1 MNIAEEI
8 RRLCREKN
16 AIIMAHYY
24 QRPEIQDIAD
34 FVGDSLALAQ
44 VAAKTDADI
53 IVMCGVHFMAETAK
67 ILCPDKKVLIPAP
80 EAGCSLAD
88 SCKAADLAA
97 WKVAH
102 PNHMVVSYV
111 NTSAAVK
118 ALTDVVVTSSN
129 ALKIV
134 KQLPEDR
141 PILFGPDQNLG
152 GYINRMT
159 GRSMELWN
167 GGCHVHARFS
177 EEALLALKEQYPT
190 AKVLAHP
197 ECKQSIL
204 QHADVIGSTQAL
216 LDYAKQSMADTKNS
230 LPFREGMGVGSLL
243 AIGEIGL
250 DYHWD
255 TTFKEQQHE
264 ALREQMRWAEQYHLP
279 VMIHSR
285 DATEDTLKILREFP
299 TVKGVMHCFSGSHE
313 VAQQVVEM
321 GYYLGIGGVLT
332 FKNCKL
338 AEHLVGIPLE
348 RLVLETDAPYMAPVP
363 HRGKRNESR
372 WMWYVVERLAQVYN
386 CTPEHVNE
394 VTTANAKAL
403 FVINL

>member
-1 MNIAEEI
+1 MNIVEQI
-8 RRLCREKN
+8 RALCHEKN

-24 QRPEIQDIAD
+24 QRPEIQDVAD

-44 VAAKTDADI
+44 QAAKTEADI

-102 PNHMVVSYV
+102 PDHMVVSYV

-134 KQLPEDR
+134 KQLPEDK

-159 GRSMELWN
+159 GRKMDLWN

-177 EEALLALKEQYPT
+177 EEALLALKEQYPD

-197 ECKQSIL
+197 ECKASIL
-204 QHADVIGSTQAL
+204 QHADIIGSTQAL
-216 LDYAKQSMADTKNS
+216 LNYAIANS
-230 LPFREGMGVGSLL
+230 SLERP
-243 AIGEIGL
+243 ISNS
-250 DYHWD
+250 
-255 TTFKEQQHE
+255 E
-264 ALREQMRWAEQYHLP
+264 ASHIQY
-279 VMIHSR
+279 II
-285 DATEDTLKILREFP
+285 ATESGILHEMQKACPEVEF
-299 TVKGVMHCFSGSHE
+299 
-313 VAQQVVEM
+313 
-321 GYYLGIGGVLT
+321 I
-332 FKNCKL
+332 
-338 AEHLVGIPLE
+338 
-348 RLVLETDAPYMAPVP
+348 PVP
-363 HRGKRNESR
+363 AEGGGCNECEYMR
-372 WMWYVVERLAQVYN
+372 M
-386 CTPEHVNE
+386 CTLQNLLDCLSNEYNE
-394 VTTANAKAL
+394 VIVDEEIAKDAIRPIQRML
-403 FVINL
+403 EMS

>member
-1 MNIAEEI
+1 MNLSEQI
-8 RRLCREKN
+8 RTLCQEKN

-24 QRPEIQDIAD
+24 QRPEIQDVAD

-88 SCKAADLAA
+88 SCKAEDLAA
-97 WKVAH
+97 WKAAN

-134 KQLPEDR
+134 NQLPEDK

-152 GYINRMT
+152 GYINKMT
-159 GRSMELWN
+159 GRKMDLWN

-177 EEALLALKEQYPT
+177 EEALLALKEQYPN
-190 AKVLAHP
+190 APVLAHP
-197 ECKQSIL
+197 ECKATIL

-216 LDYAKQSMADTKNS
+216 LNYAISHSSSERPISSSEASHIRYIVVTESGILHEMQKAC
-230 LPFREGMGVGSLL
+230 PEVEFIAVPAEGGGCNECEYMRMCTLQNLHDCLL
-243 AIGEIGL
+243 
-250 DYHWD
+250 
-255 TTFKEQQHE
+255 
-264 ALREQMRWAEQYHLP
+264 
-279 VMIHSR
+279 
-285 DATEDTLKILREFP
+285 
-299 TVKGVMHCFSGSHE
+299 
-313 VAQQVVEM
+313 
-321 GYYLGIGGVLT
+321 
-332 FKNCKL
+332 
-338 AEHLVGIPLE
+338 
-348 RLVLETDAPYMAPVP
+348 
-363 HRGKRNESR
+363 NES
-372 WMWYVVERLAQVYN
+372 
-386 CTPEHVNE
+386 NE
-394 VTTANAKAL
+394 IIVDEAVAKDAIRPIQRML
-403 FVINL
+403 EMS

>member
-1 MNIAEEI
+1 MNNLSEQI
-8 RRLCREKN
+8 RTLCQEKN

-24 QRPEIQDIAD
+24 QRPEIQDVAD

-97 WKVAH
+97 WKAAH
-102 PNHMVVSYV
+102 PDHMVVSYV

-134 KQLPEDR
+134 KQLPEEK

-159 GRSMELWN
+159 GRKMDLWN

-177 EEALLALKEQYPT
+177 EEALLQLKAQYPN

-197 ECKQSIL
+197 ECKQTIL
-204 QHADVIGSTQAL
+204 QHADIIGSTQAL
-216 LDYAKQSMADTKNS
+216 LDYAKKSVANQENS
-230 LPFREGMGVGSLL
+230 LP
-243 AIGEIGL
+243 
-250 DYHWD
+250 
-255 TTFKEQQHE
+255 
-264 ALREQMRWAEQYHLP
+264 
-279 VMIHSR
+279 
-285 DATEDTLKILREFP
+285 LKGR
-299 TVKGVMHCFSGSHE
+299 
-313 VAQQVVEM
+313 
-321 GYYLGIGGVLT
+321 IGGVFIVATESGILHEMQKACPELE
-332 FKNCKL
+332 FIAL
-338 AEHLVGIPLE
+338 PAENGACNE
-348 RLVLETDAPYMAPVP
+348 CEYM
-363 HRGKRNESR
+363 RMCTLQNLLDCLQNESNEI
-372 WMWYVVERLAQVYN
+372 VVDE
-386 CTPEHVNE
+386 TI
-394 VTTANAKAL
+394 AKDAIRPIQRML
-403 FVINL
+403 EMS

>member
-1 MNIAEEI
+1 MNNLSEQI
-8 RRLCREKN
+8 RQLCQEKN

-24 QRPEIQDIAD
+24 QRPEIQDVAD

-88 SCKAADLAA
+88 SCKAEDLAA
-97 WKVAH
+97 WKAAH

-134 KQLPEDR
+134 NQLPDNQ

-152 GYINRMT
+152 GYINKMT
-159 GRSMELWN
+159 GRKMDLWN

-177 EEALLALKEQYPT
+177 EEALLALKEQYPN
-190 AKVLAHP
+190 APVLAHP
-197 ECKQSIL
+197 ECKANIL

-216 LDYAKQSMADTKNS
+216 LNYAISHSSSERPISNS
-230 LPFREGMGVGSLL
+230 EASHSQYIVVTESGIL
-243 AIGEIGL
+243 
-250 DYHWD
+250 
-255 TTFKEQQHE
+255 HE
-264 ALREQMRWAEQYHLP
+264 MQKACP
-279 VMIHSR
+279 KV
-285 DATEDTLKILREFP
+285 EF
-299 TVKGVMHCFSGSHE
+299 
-313 VAQQVVEM
+313 
-321 GYYLGIGGVLT
+321 I
-332 FKNCKL
+332 
-338 AEHLVGIPLE
+338 
-348 RLVLETDAPYMAPVP
+348 PVP
-363 HRGKRNESR
+363 AEVDNSKFIIQNSKLLCNECEYMRMCTLQNLRDCLLNESNKV
-372 WMWYVVERLAQVYN
+372 MVDEAV
-386 CTPEHVNE
+386 
-394 VTTANAKAL
+394 AKDAIRPIQRML
-403 FVINL
+403 EMS

>member
-1 MNIAEEI
+1 MNITEEI
-8 RRLCREKN
+8 RALCREKN

-24 QRPEIQDIAD
+24 QRPEIQDVAD

-97 WKVAH
+97 WKAAH
-102 PNHMVVSYV
+102 PDHMVVSYV

-134 KQLPEDR
+134 TQLPEDK

-159 GRSMELWN
+159 GRKMDLWN

-177 EEALLALKEQYPT
+177 EEALLQIKEQYPN

-216 LDYAKQSMADTKNS
+216 LDYAKKSVQS
-230 LPFREGMGVGSLL
+230 LPLQEESEGTSFIIATESGIL
-243 AIGEIGL
+243 
-250 DYHWD
+250 
-255 TTFKEQQHE
+255 HE
-264 ALREQMRWAEQYHLP
+264 MQKACPEVEFIPVPPEGGGCNECEYMRMCTLQNLRECLFHENNEVIVDEDVA
-279 VMIHSR
+279 R
-285 DATEDTLKILREFP
+285 DAIRPIQRML
-299 TVKGVMHCFSGSHE
+299 
-313 VAQQVVEM
+313 EM
-321 GYYLGIGGVLT
+321 
-332 FKNCKL
+332 
-338 AEHLVGIPLE
+338 
-348 RLVLETDAPYMAPVP
+348 
-363 HRGKRNESR
+363 S
-372 WMWYVVERLAQVYN
+372 
-386 CTPEHVNE
+386 
-394 VTTANAKAL
+394 
-403 FVINL
+403 

>member
-1 MNIAEEI
+1 MNNLSEQI
-8 RRLCREKN
+8 RQLCQEKN

-24 QRPEIQDIAD
+24 QRPEIQDVAD

-88 SCKAADLAA
+88 SCKAEDLAA
-97 WKVAH
+97 WKAAH

-134 KQLPEDR
+134 KQLPEDK

-159 GRSMELWN
+159 GRKMDLWN

-177 EEALLALKEQYPT
+177 EEALLQLKEQYPN
-190 AKVLAHP
+190 APVLAHP
-197 ECKQSIL
+197 ECKANIL

-216 LDYAKQSMADTKNS
+216 LNYAISHSSSERPISNS
-230 LPFREGMGVGSLL
+230 EASHSQYIVVTESGIL
-243 AIGEIGL
+243 
-250 DYHWD
+250 
-255 TTFKEQQHE
+255 HE
-264 ALREQMRWAEQYHLP
+264 MQKACPE
-279 VMIHSR
+279 V
-285 DATEDTLKILREFP
+285 EF
-299 TVKGVMHCFSGSHE
+299 
-313 VAQQVVEM
+313 
-321 GYYLGIGGVLT
+321 I
-332 FKNCKL
+332 
-338 AEHLVGIPLE
+338 
-348 RLVLETDAPYMAPVP
+348 PVP
-363 HRGKRNESR
+363 AEGGGCNECEYMRMCTLQNLRDCLLNESNKV
-372 WMWYVVERLAQVYN
+372 MVDEAV
-386 CTPEHVNE
+386 
-394 VTTANAKAL
+394 AKDAIRPIQRML
-403 FVINL
+403 EMS

>member
-1 MNIAEEI
+1 MNIVEEI
-8 RRLCREKN
+8 RALCQEKN

-24 QRPEIQDIAD
+24 QRPEIQDVAD

-216 LDYAKQSMADTKNS
+216 LDYAKQSNS
-230 LPFREGMGVGSLL
+230 SLERP
-243 AIGEIGL
+243 ISNS
-250 DYHWD
+250 
-255 TTFKEQQHE
+255 E
-264 ALREQMRWAEQYHLP
+264 ASHLQYI
-279 VMIHSR
+279 V
-285 DATEDTLKILREFP
+285 ATESGIFHEMQKSCPEVEFIAVPAEGGGCNECEYMRMCTLENLRDCLLNENN
-299 TVKGVMHCFSGSHE
+299 E
-313 VAQQVVEM
+313 IVVEETIAHDAIRPIQRM
-321 GYYLGIGGVLT
+321 
-332 FKNCKL
+332 
-338 AEHLVGIPLE
+338 LE
-348 RLVLETDAPYMAPVP
+348 M
-363 HRGKRNESR
+363 S
-372 WMWYVVERLAQVYN
+372 
-386 CTPEHVNE
+386 
-394 VTTANAKAL
+394 
-403 FVINL
+403 

>member
-1 MNIAEEI
+1 MNIVEEI
-8 RRLCREKN
+8 RALCRKKN

-24 QRPEIQDIAD
+24 QRPEIQYVAD

-44 VAAKTDADI
+44 QAAKTDADI

-102 PNHMVVSYV
+102 PDHMVVSYV

-134 KQLPEDR
+134 KQLPEDK

-159 GRSMELWN
+159 GRKMDLWH

-177 EEALLALKEQYPT
+177 EEALLQLKEQYPN

-197 ECKQSIL
+197 ECKASIL

-216 LDYAKQSMADTKNS
+216 LNYAIANS
-230 LPFREGMGVGSLL
+230 SLERPISNSEASHIQYIIATESGILHEMQKSCPEVEFIAVPAVMDDMTICQCNECEYMRMCNLENLYFCLREES
-243 AIGEIGL
+243 GEIIV
-250 DYHWD
+250 D
-255 TTFKEQQHE
+255 E
-264 ALREQMRWAEQYHLP
+264 AIAK
-279 VMIHSR
+279 
-285 DATEDTLKILREFP
+285 DAIRPIQRML
-299 TVKGVMHCFSGSHE
+299 
-313 VAQQVVEM
+313 EM
-321 GYYLGIGGVLT
+321 
-332 FKNCKL
+332 
-338 AEHLVGIPLE
+338 
-348 RLVLETDAPYMAPVP
+348 
-363 HRGKRNESR
+363 S
-372 WMWYVVERLAQVYN
+372 
-386 CTPEHVNE
+386 
-394 VTTANAKAL
+394 
-403 FVINL
+403 